1 MKRTDSA
8 AGTSRRTVL
17 SLLFLVLAAALAAAG
32 AVVFRDQAGI
42 WRTIPLLPLCMI
54 CAAFLPVSAWQR
66 ALLFLIPIVA
76 LTAVEQKSTGTLLL
90 LTILA
95 AVLFALTECGVRL
108 IRSNRKNVI
117 RIVCG
122 ILILCLAFA
131 AYAAVCG
138 NPFSALA
145 AKKAVGAYT
154 DKAYDP
160 DGDISF
166 TPLTYD
172 VRTRLYGVYASSASY
187 PNERGAIS
195 VNGPMVEDR
204 FLPLLEDQ
212 CMRLPS
218 GAFTSV
224 LREAFPHD
232 DFTAYRVSVS
242 GFSSSTPY
250 RDPAKVSA
258 AADVT
263 YCVELSGRPLYPQMA
278 EAAEAYANV
287 LAVSRVPFRSVS
299 FVSVQTFHTRYRVSA
314 VPYGLT
320 WSGCAGVR
328 PSVFA
333 MRCGDMLSFLQR
345 FGNEARLESFAKEAG
360 TGLSVSSGPVS
371 R

>member
-8 AGTSRRTVL
+8 AGATRRTVS

-42 WRTIPLLPLCMI
+42 WRTVPLLPLCMI
-54 CAAFLPVSAWQR
+54 AAAFLPVSVWQR
-66 ALLFLIPIVA
+66 ALLFLIPVVA
-76 LTAVEQKSTGTLLL
+76 LTSVEQTDTGTVLLL
-90 LTILA
+90 SVLA

-108 IRSNRKNVI
+108 IRKKRKTVV

-138 NPFSALA
+138 NPFSALSA
-145 AKKAVGAYT
+145 RKAVRAYT
-154 DKAYDP
+154 DRTYDP
-160 DGDISF
+160 DGNISF

-187 PNERGAIS
+187 PNERGAIA
-195 VNGPMVEDR
+195 VNGPIVEDR

-212 CMRLPS
+212 YMRLPS

-224 LREAFPHD
+224 LRETFPHD

-242 GFSSSTPY
+242 GFSVRMPF
-250 RDPAKVSA
+250 RDPAGVSVA
-258 AADVT
+258 SGIS
-263 YCVELSGRPLYPQMA
+263 YCVELSGKPLYPQMA

-287 LAVSRVPFRSVS
+287 LASSGVPFRSVS
-299 FVSVQTFHTRYRVSA
+299 FVSVQTFHTRYRASA
-314 VPYGLT
+314 VPYGMT
-320 WSGCAGVR
+320 MSGCAGVR

-345 FGNEARLESFAKEAG
+345 SGNESLLETYAKAAG
-360 TGLSVSSGPVS
+360 AAVSSPSGPVS